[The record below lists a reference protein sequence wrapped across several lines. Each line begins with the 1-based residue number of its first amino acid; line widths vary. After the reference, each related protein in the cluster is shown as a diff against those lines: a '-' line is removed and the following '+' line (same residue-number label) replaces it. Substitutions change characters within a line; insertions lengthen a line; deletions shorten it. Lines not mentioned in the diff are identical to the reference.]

1 MNQHTILI
9 VDDEELILEIT
20 SKALTYD
27 HYRIFTAINAE
38 EALSILEN
46 NDIRLVISD
55 QKMPGLS
62 GIDFLKQVKS
72 KYPDIL
78 TIMLTGYADIDV
90 AIDAINL
97 AGVYKFI
104 LKPWDTAELR
114 ITVKRALELRHLVM
128 ERDSLLDRIKT
139 QEAVFEEMEKK
150 YPGITKVDRDQDG
163 VVIVKV

>member
-1 MNQHTILI
+1 MNQYTILI

-20 SKALTYD
+20 SKALMND
-27 HYRIFTAINAE
+27 HYQIFTAINAE
-38 EALSILEN
+38 EALTILEN
-46 NDIRLVISD
+46 NEVHLVVSD

-62 GIDFLKQVKS
+62 GIDFLKKVKQI
-72 KYPDIL
+72 YPDIL

-104 LKPWDTAELR
+104 LKPWDAAELR
-114 ITVKRALELRHLVM
+114 LTVRRALELRHLVM

-150 YPGITKVDRDQDG
+150 YPGITKVERDQDG